1 MRGSPDY
8 PAWHKRASWGG
19 TQSRA
24 MAQLVRWW
32 RGQTVLP
39 METWEYW
46 ASDTVKLCKPE
57 TLTILREVGW
67 PEKVPCVLC
76 GRTPPAGLDWWDLD
90 KVSGPC
96 CSFSNLNGCRQ
107 EGKCNSC
114 EPRGGGRP

>member
-1 MRGSPDY
+1 
-8 PAWHKRASWGG
+8 
-19 TQSRA
+19 
-24 MAQLVRWW
+24 
-32 RGQTVLP
+32 